1 MGEISTSVY
10 CKYNSNHDIF
20 LKLLSFFQH
29 ILVFMLGMTTS
40 SIMLSLILCFR
51 YFFMPRKIKWKDEEE
66 LIRTLLAIHQRHQRL
81 KQVITPYGQT
91 VAQSPFQNATMGTV
105 TPMAFNEAQI
115 PMGQQQIKFT
125 GILPLPQQQ
134 QQQPPMMNVM
144 QPSPTM
150 QSPMGTMAPPVAQG
164 KFY

>member
-1 MGEISTSVY
+1 
-10 CKYNSNHDIF
+10 
-20 LKLLSFFQH
+20 
-29 ILVFMLGMTTS
+29 
-40 SIMLSLILCFR
+40 MLSLILCFR

-91 VAQSPFQNATMGTV
+91 VAQSPFQNATMGI
-105 TPMAFNEAQI
+105 NEAQI

-125 GILPLPQQQ
+125 GILPLP